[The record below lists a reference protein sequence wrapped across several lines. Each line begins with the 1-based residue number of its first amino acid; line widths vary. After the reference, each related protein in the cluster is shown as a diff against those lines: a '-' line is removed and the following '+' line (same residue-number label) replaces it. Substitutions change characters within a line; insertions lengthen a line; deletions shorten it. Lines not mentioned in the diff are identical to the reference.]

1 MTSDLASA
9 YSPEKTP
16 ASTGKAKQPEAI
28 PVRSLLLSSVQRI
41 MTNPTTL
48 QNQPL
53 TCISPAKT
61 LYIPDAPS
69 TNTVTEDDATVI
81 APVDAASSRTTVS
94 FTGPI
99 GSNPMLTRSN
109 CLRDSA
115 DLHGWRIK
123 GPKLLQRPPRTR
135 MLRPPPCAV
144 TTGGATP
151 HGLPTLPP

>member
-28 PVRSLLLSSVQRI
+28 PVRPLLLSSVQRI

-48 QNQPL
+48 QNQQL

-69 TNTVTEDDATVI
+69 TNTVAEDDATVI

-94 FTGPI
+94 FTGPFFAN
-99 GSNPMLTRSN
+99 SRLTRLN
-109 CLRDSA
+109 CFRYSV
-115 DLHGWRIK
+115 DLHGWRTK
-123 GPKLLQRPPRTR
+123 GPKLLQRPPRR
-135 MLRPPPCAV
+135 LWPPPRARAI
-144 TTGGATP
+144 TTGGATL